1 MNILEALKVM
11 EIVKGFIM
19 ITDHL
24 RSHDITEKLYINEI
38 KPMLVSFRSFLN
50 SVRFDLEDSSILPYD
65 SFERVQLRSEGTF
78 VDEILSENIKLL
90 EKEIIKEKG

>member
-11 EIVKGFIM
+11 EIVKGFIR

-24 RSHDITEKLYINEI
+24 RSHDITEKLYIDEI

-50 SVRFDLEDSSILPYD
+50 SVSFDLDDNSILPYN
-65 SFERVQLRSEGTF
+65 SFERVQLRSESEF
-78 VDEILSENIKLL
+78 VDEVLTETIKLL
-90 EKEIIKEKG
+90 EKDIVKEKG